1 MQHLLGLASLD
12 PPLCVADVQ
21 VLWVLRVEVS
31 HNVHPS
37 EEQSMKCAQEA
48 PPAAERQPPKR
59 RPALTFCSGWPD
71 ASYWVLQSGSSV
83 PSRWW
88 GEEPCRPHVTNHHVL
103 IEVQLLASRW
113 KLQYIYI
120 YV

>member
-1 MQHLLGLASLD
+1 MQHLLGFASLD

-37 EEQSMKCAQEA
+37 EEQFMKCAQEA
-48 PPAAERQPPKR
+48 APARERQPPKEA
-59 RPALTFCSGWPD
+59 PALTFCSGWLD
-71 ASYWVLQSGSSV
+71 ASYWVLQLGSSV

-88 GEEPCRPHVTNHHVL
+88 GVEPCRPRVTKHHVS
-103 IEVQLLASRW
+103 IQVQLLAKRG
-113 KLQYIYI
+113 K
-120 YV
+120 